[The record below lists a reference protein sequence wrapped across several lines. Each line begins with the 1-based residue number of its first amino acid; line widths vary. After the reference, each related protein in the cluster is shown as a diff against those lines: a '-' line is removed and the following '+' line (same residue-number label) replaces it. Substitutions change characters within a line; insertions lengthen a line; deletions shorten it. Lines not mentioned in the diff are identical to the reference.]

1 MINDTIKSN
10 FEQPIEQI
18 KQLGP
23 WQEKYRYLMKLGS
36 QLNKTS
42 STEKIEDNFVQGC
55 ESQVWLSTSRAN
67 QVYYFDAC
75 SDSRI
80 VSGLIVLLL
89 AALNQKSAEQI
100 LSFDI
105 NSYFT
110 ELGLAQQLSQSRNN
124 GLIHIYEYIKNV
136 VQP

>member
-1 MINDTIKSN
+1 MNNTVEIPP
-10 FEQPIEQI
+10 EQLIEQI
-18 KQLGP
+18 KKLGP

-42 STEKIEDNFVQGC
+42 ATEKSEKNLVQGC
-55 ESQVWLSTSRAN
+55 ESQVWLSTGQLN

-89 AALNQKSAEQI
+89 AALNHKTASQI
-100 LSFDI
+100 LNFDI
-105 NSYFT
+105 TGYFS
-110 ELGLAQQLSQSRNN
+110 ELGLSQQLSQSRNN
-124 GLIHIYEYIKNV
+124 GLMHIYEHIKKAA
-136 VQP
+136 QP